1 MKQILF
7 CFLAASVA
15 LAGSDQHLT
24 QQEVGAAEQIS
35 AAAQESG
42 SNKEFADYLTAF
54 AYAQSAFNANLVTEW
69 GKNAI
74 TINGVRYE
82 TEPPR
87 NKSLVEEF
95 RKGQK
100 VDGLSQGIIWKT
112 MMASGYRYMFQQNG
126 DDPSQWTHDRQW
138 VAEEK
143 NGQWTRWQ
151 KMRDPVKGKVIWM
164 AHSLPYTN

>member
-1 MKQILF
+1 MSTPDLYG
-7 CFLAASVA
+7 FLPRRPF
-15 LAGSDQHLT
+15 L
-24 QQEVGAAEQIS
+24 GAQK
-35 AAAQESG
+35 G
-42 SNKEFADYLTAF
+42 VADYVTAF
-54 AYAQSAFNANLVTEW
+54 VYAQSAFNPILVTVW

-74 TINGVRYE
+74 TVNGVRYE

-100 VDGLSQGIIWKT
+100 VDGGLNPGIIWKT
-112 MMASGYRYMFQQNG
+112 MMDNGYRYMFQQNG

-143 NGQWTRWQ
+143 DGQWTRWQ
-151 KMRDPVKGKVIWM
+151 KMRHPVRGEVIWM